1 MVFSSLEFIIGFMPL
16 FFLIYYM
23 IPDKW
28 KHSVNARNLL
38 LFIGS
43 LLFYAYGEPRY
54 VFLMLAS
61 IVINYLLTVQIA
73 DERNLSL
80 AGKRRRKRYFATA
93 IVFNVGML
101 FFFKYYFFVAHNIN
115 RLVYWLSMSADV
127 TLPYLPEVQLSNPIG
142 ISFYTFQIMS
152 YVIDVYYRRYA
163 PERKLLTLGT
173 YISMFPQ
180 LIAGPIVTFPEVE
193 RRLHRRHIS
202 AKSFD
207 LGWKTFILGLAAK
220 VLIANRIGILWTD
233 IERIGYESISTPLAW
248 MGAFAYSF
256 QIYFDFYGY
265 SLMAIGLGRMLGFSL
280 PENFKDPYLARSAT
294 DFWRRWHITLGR
306 WFRTYL
312 YIPLGGSRKG
322 TLCTFRNIF
331 VVWLFTGMW
340 HGADWNFIL
349 WGMIF
354 FVLLM
359 LERAFLGKV
368 LEKVPLLSV
377 PYMLLVI
384 PVSWVI
390 FAITDLPRLGVYFSR
405 LFPFVPMQYA
415 SNVNTEDFLRYG
427 QVYIFS
433 FVTAI
438 LFCIPWLKKKV
449 QGMLCKITGTI
460 FCTALF
466 LLSIYFLAQGLDNP
480 FLYYRF

>member
-1 MVFSSLEFIIGFMPL
+1 MVFSSLLFIFGFMPL
-16 FFLIYYM
+16 FFLIYYL
-23 IPDKW
+23 IPEKW
-28 KHSVNARNLL
+28 EHGTTARNLL

-43 LLFYAYGEPRY
+43 LLFYAHGEPRY

-61 IVINYLLTVQIA
+61 IVINYFLTVQIA
-73 DERNLSL
+73 DERNMSL
-80 AGKRRRKRYFATA
+80 AGKRRRKFYFVTA
-93 IVFNVGML
+93 LLFNIGML
-101 FFFKYYFFVAHNIN
+101 FFFKYSFFVAHNIN
-115 RLVYWLSMSADV
+115 RGLYQLMMYTDMPV
-127 TLPYLPEVQLSNPIG
+127 PYLPEVQLKNPVG

-163 PERKLLTLGT
+163 PERNILSLGT

-180 LIAGPIVTFPEVE
+180 LIAGPIVTYPEMG

-202 AKSFD
+202 AKGFD
-207 LGWKTFILGLAAK
+207 LGFKTFILGLAAK

-256 QIYFDFYGY
+256 QLYFDFYGY
-265 SLMAIGLGRMLGFSL
+265 SLMAIGLGRMLGFAL

-312 YIPLGGSRKG
+312 YIPLGGSREG
-322 TLCTFRNIF
+322 TLKTIRNIF

-340 HGADWNFIL
+340 HGADWNFII
-349 WGMIF
+349 WGMLF

-359 LERAFLGKV
+359 LERLFFGKV
-368 LEKVPLLSV
+368 LDKVPLLSV

-390 FAITDLPRLGVYFSR
+390 FAISDLQRLGVYFSR
-405 LFPFVPMQYA
+405 MFPFVPVNYA
-415 SNVNTEDFLRYG
+415 SNVNTEDFVRYG
-427 QVYIFS
+427 QVYALS
-433 FVTAI
+433 FGIAI
-438 LFCIPWLKKKV
+438 VFCIPWVKKRIEK
-449 QGMLCKITGTI
+449 MLRRPVGTI
-460 FCTALF
+460 LCVALF
-466 LLSIYFLAQGLDNP
+466 LCSVYFLAQGLDNP